1 MAKNLLRQDLIEKSF
16 AYQVYGKR
24 FCDLTKEERREYN
37 RIKKR
42 LSREKNGNISSRPR
56 FVEDM
61 LSGRKYS

>member
-24 FCDLTKEERREYN
+24 FCDLTKEEKREYN
-37 RIKKR
+37 RVKKR
-42 LSREKNGNISSRPR
+42 LSREKNGNTYSRPR
-56 FVEDM
+56 VVEDM